1 MGRLYTLDEK
11 LLVDT
16 PEVRIG
22 DKIYA
27 VDDRAKTM
35 KKLNREIGALE
46 DQSDEVISKAFEI
59 ALGKKAAQEIEAMDL
74 HFPAYKRAFEL
85 VMAAMT
91 GEDPEAVAARFQQEK
106 NEN

>member
-59 ALGKKAAQEIEAMDL
+59 ALGKKAAHEIAQMEL